1 MGFSSSAKGHLG
13 FRKSSTALRFRAR
26 QRLVFPEDA
35 ASRLPGVTD
44 ALLRLEMLVERL
56 RRDCPWDREQTFET
70 LSTYLLEETH
80 ETLEA
85 IEREDAAELRSEL
98 GDLLFQIFFLSRLAA
113 ERGWF
118 TLEDVARG
126 IETKM
131 IARHPHVFGGE
142 TAEDASAVKANWE
155 KRKRIG
161 APREDPLDG
170 IPATLP
176 SLSIALRMSER
187 AAGLGFDWERTADI
201 LAKVEEEIGEAR
213 RAQGAGDR
221 AATEEELGDVLFA
234 LANWA
239 RRSSLDPER
248 ALRLANRKF
257 RRRFKG
263 VADRAARDGRDV
275 GKCSAAELDRY
286 WNAVKEEERSAEGTP
301 PEGSGE

>member
-1 MGFSSSAKGHLG
+1 VSD
-13 FRKSSTALRFRAR
+13 AL
-26 QRLVFPEDA
+26 
-35 ASRLPGVTD
+35 SRLG
-44 ALLRLEMLVERL
+44 ALVERL
-56 RRDCPWDREQTFET
+56 RRDCPWDREQTFAT

-85 IEREDAAELRSEL
+85 IEREDAAELRAEL

-118 TLEDVARG
+118 TLEDVAAG
-126 IETKM
+126 IESKM
-131 IARHPHVFGGE
+131 VARHPHVFGGE

-155 KRKRIG
+155 KRKRLAG
-161 APREDPLDG
+161 APREDPLEG

-213 RAQGAGDR
+213 RAHEAGDG
-221 AATEEELGDVLFA
+221 AATEEELGDLLFA

-257 RRRFKG
+257 RRRFKA
-263 VADRAARDGRDV
+263 VADRGARDGRDV
-275 GKCSAAELDRY
+275 GACSAAELDGY
-286 WNAVKEEERSAEGTP
+286 WTAVKEEEKSLPSPARGP
-301 PEGSGE
+301 LGE